1 MKRLSDIYDTVME
14 DQDYSKANKE
24 LASIRSTLVG
34 LIDKTNLRFDS
45 GGEDEAGDNDM
56 DESEESK
63 NHPYKPSEEILK
75 PGKKT
80 QGFDMEKP
88 NLDKVVSKLKKI
100 MTHENVDGDTD
111 EIDDDQISVRVTKI
125 KEKSEDI
132 YDDKEL
138 ERSFMEDNDENRLDE
153 ISENE
158 EMREATKKMES
169 IVRKQLE
176 DAGVTREGF

>member
-1 MKRLSDIYDTVME
+1 MTRLSELYDTVME

-24 LASIRSTLVG
+24 LAGIRSTLVR
-34 LIDKTNLRFDS
+34 LIDKMNLKHT
-45 GGEDEAGDNDM
+45 DETDDHDM
-56 DESEESK
+56 AESEETK
-63 NHPYKPSEEILK
+63 NQPYKPSEEILK

-80 QGFDMEKP
+80 QGFEMEKP

-111 EIDDDQISVRVTKI
+111 EFDDDHISVRVTKI

-138 ERSFMEDNDENRLDE
+138 ERSFMEDNDENQFDE
-153 ISENE
+153 INENE
-158 EMREATKKMES
+158 EMRKATKKMES
-169 IVRKQLE
+169 MVRKQLE
-176 DAGVTREGF
+176 DAGMKHEGF